1 MHTGNIAKLA
11 EKAEICKVLIF
22 PGMKIALVQLNYRIG
37 DFDGNILKITES
49 IERARRE
56 GAELAVFSEL
66 SVTGY
71 YPQDLL
77 ERQEFI
83 AAAQAATEKIAGHCH
98 GIAALVG
105 APVLNEGERGKKLYN
120 AALYLADGKV
130 KDLFCKSL
138 LPTYDVFDEYR
149 HFEPNKS
156 FHLLEAGGEKIAVT
170 ICEDLWDEQPVQYE
184 FGKDKLYQCSPMEEL
199 AKLQPGLIVNLSAS
213 PFSVDQE
220 AWRKEILTR
229 KARQY
234 GLPLVYVNQTGAQAE
249 LIFDGGSLFIGPDG
263 KILREMAYFRE
274 DFLIIDTACSQE
286 ATFQPGAGKIGK
298 MEQALLLGIR
308 DYFAKTG
315 FQRATLGLSGG
326 IDSAVVAVLAVRA
339 LGPENV
345 RVLLMPS
352 RYSSSHSVDDAVTLA
367 QNLGIRY
374 DNIPIQASVDS
385 IYRDMAPLFGDLPHD
400 ITEENVQ
407 ARIRGVLLMA
417 LSNKFGYLLLNTS
430 NKSECAVGYGTLYG
444 DMNGSLAVL
453 GDLYKTEVYA
463 LARWINRHEEIIPHH
478 SIIKPPSAELRP
490 GQKDSDSL
498 PEYPILDDILYQYIE
513 LNFSPE
519 EIAASGFDLP
529 LVNKVIRMVNLNEY
543 KRFQAAPILRVS
555 AKAFGFGRR
564 IPLVARF

>member
-220 AWRKEILTR
+220 EWRKEILTR

-234 GLPLVYVNQTGAQAE
+234 RLPLVYVNQTGAQAE

-298 MEQALLLGIR
+298 MEKALLLGIR

-326 IDSAVVAVLAVRA
+326 IDSAVVAVLAAHA

-367 QNLGIRY
+367 QNLGIRF
-374 DNIPIQASVDS
+374 DNIPIQESVDS

>member
-1 MHTGNIAKLA
+1 
-11 EKAEICKVLIF
+11 
-22 PGMKIALVQLNYRIG
+22 MKIALVQLNYRIG

-352 RYSSSHSVDDAVTLA
+352 RYSSSHSV
-367 QNLGIRY
+367 
-374 DNIPIQASVDS
+374 
-385 IYRDMAPLFGDLPHD
+385 
-400 ITEENVQ
+400 
-407 ARIRGVLLMA
+407 
-417 LSNKFGYLLLNTS
+417 
-430 NKSECAVGYGTLYG
+430 
-444 DMNGSLAVL
+444 
-453 GDLYKTEVYA
+453 
-463 LARWINRHEEIIPHH
+463 
-478 SIIKPPSAELRP
+478 
-490 GQKDSDSL
+490 
-498 PEYPILDDILYQYIE
+498 
-513 LNFSPE
+513 
-519 EIAASGFDLP
+519 
-529 LVNKVIRMVNLNEY
+529 
-543 KRFQAAPILRVS
+543 
-555 AKAFGFGRR
+555 
-564 IPLVARF
+564 

>member
-417 LSNKFGYLLLNTS
+417 LSNKFGCLLLNTS

>member
-1 MHTGNIAKLA
+1 
-11 EKAEICKVLIF
+11 
-22 PGMKIALVQLNYRIG
+22 MKIALVQLNYRIG
-37 DFDGNILKITES
+37 DFDGNIVKITEF

-417 LSNKFGYLLLNTS
+417 LSNKFGCLLLNTS

>member
-1 MHTGNIAKLA
+1 
-11 EKAEICKVLIF
+11 
-22 PGMKIALVQLNYRIG
+22 MKIALVQLNYRIG

-417 LSNKFGYLLLNTS
+417 LSNKFGCLLLNTS

>member
-37 DFDGNILKITES
+37 DFDGNIVKITEF

-417 LSNKFGYLLLNTS
+417 LSNKFGCLLLNTS

>member
-37 DFDGNILKITES
+37 DFDGNILKITEF

-417 LSNKFGYLLLNTS
+417 LSNKFGCLLLNTS

>member
-1 MHTGNIAKLA
+1 M
-11 EKAEICKVLIF
+11 
-22 PGMKIALVQLNYRIG
+22 
-37 DFDGNILKITES
+37 
-49 IERARRE
+49 
-56 GAELAVFSEL
+56 
-66 SVTGY
+66 
-71 YPQDLL
+71 
-77 ERQEFI
+77 
-83 AAAQAATEKIAGHCH
+83 
-98 GIAALVG
+98 
-105 APVLNEGERGKKLYN
+105 
-120 AALYLADGKV
+120 
-130 KDLFCKSL
+130 
-138 LPTYDVFDEYR
+138 PTYDVFDEYR

-417 LSNKFGYLLLNTS
+417 LSNKFGCLLLNTS

>member
-37 DFDGNILKITES
+37 DFDGNILKITEF

-156 FHLLEAGGEKIAVT
+156 FRLLEAGGEKIAVT

-417 LSNKFGYLLLNTS
+417 LSNKFGCLLLNTS